1 MSQVISLVSTSFI
14 VISAIL
20 MAFCWRFI
28 RRGQR
33 ERHRKTMI
41 AAATCALLFFILYL
55 TRTIV
60 FGNMPFGGPDSVKP
74 VYLAFLLVHIV
85 LATLSAVLG
94 IVTLSRALKQRFDKH
109 KRIARP
115 TAVIWFV
122 TAATG
127 VTTYL
132 LLNVIYPSQEKT
144 NLWNAIFG

>member
-1 MSQVISLVSTSFI
+1 
-14 VISAIL
+14 
-20 MAFCWRFI
+20 
-28 RRGQR
+28 
-33 ERHRKTMI
+33 
-41 AAATCALLFFILYL
+41 
-55 TRTIV
+55 
-60 FGNMPFGGPDSVKP
+60 
-74 VYLAFLLVHIV
+74 
-85 LATLSAVLG
+85 VLG